1 MKSKTLW
8 NLFIA
13 TSFVFAFGGATEALA
28 QNSSALATSG
38 MGGGASSTA
47 RLTAQMSQV
56 QDRADAV
63 ETCGNKAKVYGPSF
77 GGAKDGDNCVTG
89 IHLTTSGDVGIGTT
103 GPSAKLDVI
112 GNIEA
117 TGSLSNISNL
127 KIGDVGHGTGWPGI
141 TNSALGS
148 AGEYAII
155 QNSSGQTLLNSAS
168 GQSIGFRI
176 GNNQQMTLTSAG
188 DFGVGVTSPSAKLHV
203 NGTGRVNSTLY
214 VGGNATFASNATVSN
229 NVTANAFFYS
239 SDRSLKKN
247 IEPVTDGLNLVSN
260 LEPVFFDWKANDK
273 PSIGFIAQDVL
284 EIVPAAVEET
294 QNGTLAV
301 DYGKLVAPLVAAVQE
316 QQKQIK
322 DLQAEVK
329 ALRANLNLKE

>member
-8 NLFIA
+8 NMLIA
-13 TSFVFAFGGATEALA
+13 TSFVLAFGGATEAFA

-63 ETCGNKAKVYGPSF
+63 ETCGNRAKVYGPSF
-77 GGAKDGDNCVTG
+77 GGAKDSDNCVTG
-89 IHLTTSGDVGIGTT
+89 IHLTTAGDVGIGTT
-103 GPSAKLDVI
+103 GPSSKLDVI

-141 TNSALGS
+141 TNSALGAS
-148 AGEYAII
+148 GQYAII

-168 GQSIGFRI
+168 GQPIGFRI
-176 GNNQQMTLTSAG
+176 GNSQQMTLTSAG
-188 DFGVGVTSPSAKLHV
+188 DVGIGTASPGAKLHV

-214 VGGNATFASNATVSN
+214 VGGAATFASNVGVTN

-239 SDRSLKKN
+239 SDRNLKKN
-247 IEPVTDGLNLVSN
+247 IEPITDGLNLVSQ
-260 LEPVFFDWKANDK
+260 LKPVFFDWKATDGH
-273 PSIGFIAQDVL
+273 SVGFIAQDVQGV
-284 EIVPAAVEET
+284 VPSAVQER

-301 DYGKLVAPLVAAVQE
+301 DYGKLIAPLVAAIQE
-316 QQKQIK
+316 QQKQIA
-322 DLQAEVK
+322 DLQAEVS
-329 ALRANLNLKE
+329 ALRTSVKE